1 VYTDGVQDGYPFIFQ
16 GRANGVMY
24 WGQYGIL
31 KASVGVFDGPSLVVG
46 GANDNLLGAARIQLD
61 FWDAEDGYYLN
72 GTYYGEKNIL
82 AVGLAGQVQGDDNSA
97 WSADFLLERKVGM
110 GGAYTVEAEWA
121 SYKRLGGYPSP
132 AGPYD
137 TNDGGFILG
146 SFLFPSTSGAGRFE
160 ILGKWGIA
168 TFSGVL
174 PEDEEQTTTE
184 INLNYLLRQFNARVM
199 MFFQDTRFELTE
211 EANSRRVGAGLQI
224 QM

>member
-1 VYTDGVQDGYPFIFQ
+1 
-16 GRANGVMY
+16 
-24 WGQYGIL
+24 
-31 KASVGVFDGPSLVVG
+31 
-46 GANDNLLGAARIQLD
+46 
-61 FWDAEDGYYLN
+61 
-72 GTYYGEKNIL
+72 
-82 AVGLAGQVQGDDNSA
+82 
-97 WSADFLLERKVGM
+97 
-110 GGAYTVEAEWA
+110 VEAEWA